1 MIFAFLPRMMVSVNR
16 IREVQETELKI
27 LDAKKPLKKPA
38 DFTIKFDN
46 VSFKYDGGEDYVLQD
61 LNFEIP
67 AGQTV
72 AVIGGTGSGKS
83 TIAKLIPRF
92 FDTSKGKISIGGKDI
107 SKLSQ
112 QELRELIGY
121 APQKAMLFSGD
132 IRDNVA
138 YGSDLSDEQIIEAL
152 KIAQAWDF
160 VEKLPNDLSE
170 QVSQGGKNFSG
181 GQKQRLSIARAIAKN
196 APIMIFDDSF
206 SALDYK
212 TDAAL
217 RAELAKK
224 TKGKTKFIVAQ
235 RVASIAHADQII
247 VLDGGKI
254 ACIGKHAQLLKNN
267 ELYREIASSQFSD
280 EEIAAQIAKFEA
292 KQPAKTK
299 AKSAKTKLAKGV
311 K

>member
-1 MIFAFLPRMMVSVNR
+1 
-16 IREVQETELKI
+16 
-27 LDAKKPLKKPA
+27 
-38 DFTIKFDN
+38 
-46 VSFKYDGGEDYVLQD
+46 
-61 LNFEIP
+61 
-67 AGQTV
+67 
-72 AVIGGTGSGKS
+72 
-83 TIAKLIPRF
+83 
-92 FDTSKGKISIGGKDI
+92 
-107 SKLSQ
+107 
-112 QELRELIGY
+112 
-121 APQKAMLFSGD
+121 
-132 IRDNVA
+132 
-138 YGSDLSDEQIIEAL
+138 
-152 KIAQAWDF
+152 
-160 VEKLPNDLSE
+160 
-170 QVSQGGKNFSG
+170 
-181 GQKQRLSIARAIAKN
+181 
-196 APIMIFDDSF
+196 MIFDDSF